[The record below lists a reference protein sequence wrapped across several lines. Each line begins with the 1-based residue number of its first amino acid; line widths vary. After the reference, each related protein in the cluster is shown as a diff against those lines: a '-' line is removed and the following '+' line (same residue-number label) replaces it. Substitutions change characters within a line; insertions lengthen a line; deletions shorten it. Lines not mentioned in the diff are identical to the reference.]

1 MLMKNGASS
10 LGALFFYHR
19 LHFSKKLEYLC
30 VLKFC
35 KQKDYGY

>member
-1 MLMKNGASS
+1 MKTAHPYGVRC
-10 LGALFFYHR
+10 FFHHR